1 MKTITCPKCRGKL
14 ESIVYQ
20 KIEVDRCRDCGG
32 IWFDSRE
39 AEQLKMLQGSEIV
52 DNGNPAAGIQCD
64 RSDKELNCPR
74 CHAKMMQ
81 ILDIDEYTL
90 WYEKCPKC
98 QGIWFDAGEFK
109 KFKQNF
115 LPKSV
120 LDLTRQVFR
129 PKKE

>member
-1 MKTITCPKCRGKL
+1 
-14 ESIVYQ
+14 
-20 KIEVDRCRDCGG
+20 
-32 IWFDSRE
+32 
-39 AEQLKMLQGSEIV
+39 
-52 DNGNPAAGIQCD
+52 
-64 RSDKELNCPR
+64 
-74 CHAKMMQ
+74 MMQ